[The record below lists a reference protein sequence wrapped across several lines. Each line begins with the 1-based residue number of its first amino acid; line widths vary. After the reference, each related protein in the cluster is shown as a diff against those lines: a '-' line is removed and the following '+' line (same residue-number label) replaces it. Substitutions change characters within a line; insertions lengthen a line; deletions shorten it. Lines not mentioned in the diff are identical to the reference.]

1 MGENADVAGTAGAAI
16 EEVVRENAR
25 RHEARRQSAARE
37 AVAREVEMPG
47 ESAHVRRERCRRDF
61 LYWADGAVPPQCAA
75 AAGGGVART
84 GKGGW
89 QTHPHDYAQGEAV
102 GRVDAGADVYGMDTV
117 HPDGELAFADMRAGG
132 ENVGIHPRDV
142 RQYARN
148 LS

>member
-61 LYWADGAVPPQCAA
+61 LYWAETCARIKDKMSGRMVPFRLNAPQRRVAA
-75 AAGGGVART
+75 LLERERGL
-84 GKGGW
+84 
-89 QTHPHDYAQGEAV
+89 
-102 GRVDAGADVYGMDTV
+102 AD
-117 HPDGELAFADMRAGG
+117 PSA
-132 ENVGIHPRDV
+132 
-142 RQYARN
+142 
-148 LS
+148 